1 MMSVFIKSYC
11 LQTVGTIINMNHH
24 MVSFICCLATAN
36 DKNTIISTKFEICC
50 YFGEIS
56 SQQHVFTFSKE
67 LILLFM
73 EDF

>member
-1 MMSVFIKSYC
+1 
-11 LQTVGTIINMNHH
+11 

-36 DKNTIISTKFEICC
+36 GKNTIISTKFEKCC

-56 SQQHVFTFSKE
+56 SEQHVFNFSKE
-67 LILLFM
+67 LFLLFM